1 VYGYTLSLVV
11 TSNTLLVLTSH
22 FHSHARN
29 AVGALADDEARD
41 RGACS
46 THSLLAF
53 SARHRLGLSPPSLV
67 VPSSSFV
74 SPHTLGSEPAKTHPL
89 YRRVFHTTT
98 HNRQPSPYSPS
109 CVHRNA
115 ITPPSCCTN
124 LTRIR
129 EVGSLN
135 ELACVHIATCSLN
148 GLCWSCRTAPHE
160 GMWRHADSFLCIA
173 ADNVPRRSPQSK
185 REKVRPLSSS
195 RNSAPSEMSR

>member
-74 SPHTLGSEPAKTHPL
+74 SPHTLGSEPAKTSVVQEGVSYHNAQPTTITVL
-89 YRRVFHTTT
+89 AVMRAPQRNHTAILL
-98 HNRQPSPYSPS
+98 HQPHSYPRGWLVERA
-109 CVHRNA
+109 CLRAHCHVLLER
-115 ITPPSCCTN
+115 
-124 LTRIR
+124 
-129 EVGSLN
+129 SL
-135 ELACVHIATCSLN
+135 LVVPH
-148 GLCWSCRTAPHE
+148 RTARGHV
-160 GMWRHADSFLCIA
+160 A
-173 ADNVPRRSPQSK
+173 ARRFISLHCSGQCPP
-185 REKVRPLSSS
+185 PLS
-195 RNSAPSEMSR
+195 AEQA